1 MPPAIPSNP
10 LAGAASGPA
19 SSAPLPVGQRRLALV
34 TGGARRLGRA
44 VVEAL
49 AQAGHDC
56 AIHVNTSRAEGETLA
71 ADLRRLGLQAQVLE
85 LALTEPVSAAAALLD
100 TCEKA
105 FGRLPQASVLCAAS
119 YDLDDAL
126 APNPVLLQ
134 QQLALNYLFP
144 VQYCAQLAARLAARA
159 QTQVPAQTGVAVG
172 AAVGVVES
180 APTQA
185 GYVDHSV
192 TLFTDYKVQRVNRDF
207 FSYSLA
213 KHALEGSLPY
223 LAVAYAPWLRVNAIA
238 PGPVLAAHGM
248 SQAELD
254 RRVDAESATGRHPT
268 ASDIARSAVYLASTP
283 SLVGQ
288 HICVDAGA
296 RFDARAREVC
306 LVP

>member
-1 MPPAIPSNP
+1 VADN
-10 LAGAASGPA
+10 A
-19 SSAPLPVGQRRLALV
+19 RRLALV

-56 AIHVNTSRAEGETLA
+56 AIHVNTSRADGEALA
-71 ADLRRLGLQAQVLE
+71 TELRRQGLQAQVL
-85 LALTEPVSAAAALLD
+85 ALPLDEPLSAAAALLD
-100 TCEKA
+100 ACEQA

-126 APNPVLLQ
+126 APNPALLQ

-144 VQYCAQLAARLAARA
+144 VQYCAQLAARLSAKAAA
-159 QTQVPAQTGVAVG
+159 PATTTAT
-172 AAVGVVES
+172 
-180 APTQA
+180 APDPVF
-185 GYVDHSV
+185 VDHSV
-192 TLFTDYKVQRVNRDF
+192 TLFTDYKVRRVNRDF

-254 RRVDAESATGRHPT
+254 RRIDAESATGRHPT
-268 ASDIARSAVYLASTP
+268 AIDIARSAVYLASTP

-288 HICVDAGA
+288 HVCVDAGA
-296 RFDARAREVC
+296 RFDARTREVC